1 MICGYLER
9 GIYSLLTDFPTLS
22 REEITSR
29 RDDIQ
34 EKVANVYKSAPL
46 TDEKSYS
53 LAQKELK
60 ENESQFFSRR
70 ELNQML
76 PESLRRESE
85 NE

>member
-1 MICGYLER
+1 M
-9 GIYSLLTDFPTLS
+9 
-22 REEITSR
+22 
-29 RDDIQ
+29 
-34 EKVANVYKSAPL
+34 ANVYKSAPL